1 MIRKKRASPHGL
13 AILFLGLRLLWGCAG
28 LGFAEVGV
36 DDLELEWGE
45 ELAGA
50 GIAGGLEGGHEGLVR
65 VDFTGE
71 EFARSGFAAVGEI
84 GRSKILFEYKT

>member
-1 MIRKKRASPHGL
+1 MGSPL
-13 AILFLGLRLLWGCAG
+13 LFYWLGL
-28 LGFAEVGV
+28 AEVGV